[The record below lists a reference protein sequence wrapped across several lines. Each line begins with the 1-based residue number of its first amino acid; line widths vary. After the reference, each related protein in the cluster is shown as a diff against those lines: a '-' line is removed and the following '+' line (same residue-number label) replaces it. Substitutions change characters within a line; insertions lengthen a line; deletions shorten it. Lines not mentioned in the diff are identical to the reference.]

1 MLVPQHKYEQ
11 EQIDQLLQEKE
22 SLEQEVKRLKQDVH
36 QDNDLAESPEHLVIF
51 METMK
56 LFGSTLS
63 SIQGSLSNFS
73 KLALEENQSAQQA
86 VNSSQKTQR
95 SIEDISGRLIN
106 MKEATSQAFQS
117 VETLSLRAEEISGIV
132 ELIKNISDQTNLLA
146 LNAAIEAA
154 RAGEMGRGF
163 AVVAD
168 EVRNLAKRTN
178 DATSEIESLVSIIQS
193 ETNESSDVME
203 NISNSC
209 LNFNEMSQNTSQQMN
224 HLLNKIQSVEQTSFK
239 GAIFS
244 DIESFKVD
252 LLTHKFSLY
261 QLLMGTIDYNSLAL
275 PDKQHSRLGQW
286 CHHHQT
292 TPIGQLDAFH
302 HTDYTLNQ
310 FYQAAEHAL
319 TAIIDGNLQNAHQ
332 LLKNMEEHSIELI
345 NTLDSLAAV
354 IKNKNMLTP
363 PQSQPPE
370 NQHKQRKSAA
380 RYRNLQKRHASNHQ
394 DQEQH
399 DQINKNKKYTEHNDY
414 SNTRLPR
421 QRAERDH
428 HSLASRKPKDNRY
441 YTNEHKPTHDQTQ
454 QPSGRP
460 IDKLRKINSRPQIK
474 ASQTHQNH
482 RKNRQQTTHNS
493 EWQHTS
499 PSRHQ
504 RPLQSEYYRSLQK
517 REESSSLFD
526 HQDRPQPKR
535 RIDKDRNNNIERPT
549 SNPSLRQQSSRRS
562 IHALKQRYQN
572 NTHHNYDHGGDDNNM
587 DARHPYQQPKRSQP
601 PLRNQAL
608 RSSQADYFSEQ
619 PEPNNQRALPR
630 HRSTPHYSNHDD
642 APSNWQQ
649 PPSSPLGRD
658 DSPRRRSNHH
668 RNDDDYDYPQNNN
681 EYSDYDDR
689 NNNNKHLYRPSQENQ
704 PDYEDYEDNK
714 DHDFKPSYHQR
725 SSRRTIRPAERHPQS
740 DHEQHPPR
748 KNRHQH
754 DDDDDYIE

>member
-11 EQIDQLLQEKE
+11 AQEQIDQLLQDKE
-22 SLEQEVKRLKQDVH
+22 SLEQEIKQLKQGVH
-36 QDNDLAESPEHLVIF
+36 QDSDLTDSPEHLVIF

-178 DATSEIESLVSIIQS
+178 DATSEIESLVGIIQS

-252 LLTHKFSLY
+252 LLAHKFSLY
-261 QLLMGTIDYNSLAL
+261 QLLMGTIDYNSLTL
-275 PDKQHSRLGQW
+275 PDKLHSRLGQW
-286 CHHHQT
+286 CQHHQH

-319 TAIIDGNLQNAHQ
+319 TEIIDGNLQDAHQ
-332 LLKNMEEHSIELI
+332 LLKSMEEYSIELI
-345 NTLDSLAAV
+345 NTLDSLATV

-370 NQHKQRKSAA
+370 NRYKQRKSAA
-380 RYRNLQKRHASNHQ
+380 KYRNLQKRHASHHQ
-394 DQEQH
+394 DQEQQ
-399 DQINKNKKYTEHNDY
+399 DQINKNKKYTEHNDH

-428 HSLASRKPKDNRY
+428 NSLTSRKHKDNRY
-441 YTNEHKPTHDQTQ
+441 YTDEHQPTHDQIQ

-460 IDKLRKINSRPQIK
+460 IDKLRKINGRPRIK
-474 ASQTHQNH
+474 ESQPHQSY
-482 RKNRQQTTHNS
+482 RKNRQTTRNS

-499 PSRHQ
+499 PSKHQ
-504 RPLQSEYYRSLQK
+504 QPLRSEYYKSLQE
-517 REESSSLFD
+517 REDNSKSLFD

-535 RIDKDRNNNIERPT
+535 RIDKNHNNNIERPT
-549 SNPSLRQQSSRRS
+549 SSPSLRQQSSRRS
-562 IHALKQRYQN
+562 IHTLKQRYQN
-572 NTHHNYDHGGDDNNM
+572 NTHHDYDHGGDDNNI
-587 DARHPYQQPKRSQP
+587 DARHPYQQSKRSQR

-608 RSSQADYFSEQ
+608 RSSQTDYFSEQ
-619 PEPNNQRALPR
+619 PEPNSQRTLPR
-630 HRSTPHYSNHDD
+630 HRSTPPYPNHDD
-642 APSNWQQ
+642 TPNNWQH
-649 PPSSPLGRD
+649 PPSSPLERD
-658 DSPRRRSNHH
+658 DIPRRRPNHH
-668 RNDDDYDYPQNNN
+668 RNGDDYHQNNS
-681 EYSDYDDR
+681 EYSNYDDI
-689 NNNNKHLYRPSQENQ
+689 NDNNKHLYRSNQEDPLN
-704 PDYEDYEDNK
+704 YEDD
-714 DHDFKPSYHQR
+714 DFKPSYHQR
-725 SSRRTIRPAERHPQS
+725 PPRRAIRPSERHSQQYPS
-740 DHEQHPPR
+740 R